1 MQLNRIAVQVQRG
14 SNHSWEETN
23 RDPWVC
29 IRCSVYVTAL
39 TLDVNLRKLG
49 RDNQEQN
56 GPLVEILC
64 NIYGIQFSKDVSV
77 W

>member
-1 MQLNRIAVQVQRG
+1 MQLNRIAVQVQKG

-23 RDPWVC
+23 RGPWVC
-29 IRCSVYVTAL
+29 IRYSVYVTVL

-56 GPLVEILC
+56 GPLVEIFC

-77 W
+77 